1 MPNINKV
8 EFGNQ
13 TLIDLTDAT
22 LEQSDGD
29 KILLGETAYG
39 RDGNMITGTV
49 VTVPVDTAMS
59 DSSENAVQN
68 KVIKAY
74 VDQHEP
80 EIQQQ
85 GNWYYREY
93 PNGTF
98 EAWMK
103 IDGFTIAINNQSG
116 NLYRSALQT
125 TALPTNLTQ
134 GRTANIIDANVQC
147 GHDNYPAFTC
157 LGRTITN
164 NSINWYALSG
174 GNRSSSPN
182 YLLMISVF
190 GKFSS

>member
-74 VDQHEP
+74 VDSHEP
-80 EIQQQ
+80 EIVTS
-85 GNWYYREY
+85 GNWSWREY

-98 EAWMK
+98 EAWYK
-103 IDGFTIAINNQSG
+103 VPAFTCAINNASG
-116 NLYRSALQT
+116 SLYRSALQT
-125 TALPTNLTQ
+125 LTLPAGLTN
-134 GRTANIIDANVQC
+134 GRTADIIDATVNC
-147 GHDNYPAFTC
+147 GHDSYPAWTC
-157 LGRTITN
+157 LGKTITN
-164 NSINWYALSG
+164 NSITWYALSG
-174 GNRSSSPN
+174 GSRGQTN
-182 YLLMISVF
+182 YLLMASVF